1 MSHHFAPEFTV
12 LPPGKEAVSK
22 KLQRNN
28 DQTTSAKKR
37 EIQQL
42 DFDNKQMEWKLNQ
55 IKQAMS
61 KEKEDRGKQGY
72 IWKSGESGKLES
84 YARNILGRSVSA
96 TTVNGSLQ
104 RKNKHSNGS
113 KSAPKS
119 KPRVKVLKD
128 EPLDL
133 PKRDSRNKEL
143 IEKLKSNK
151 LPNDV
156 QMISGDFETER
167 REDWIRIAVDKNSDD
182 NMEMQSNLDG
192 NLPLSSVHAL
202 DPTAIGIYF
211 LKWGRKRLLMAVD
224 GVIRRPKTG
233 WGDELYFPYAGRVLP
248 EMPTSVRPE
257 PPLRNLSNTVEN
269 TPRDEDDKTSGGALL
284 QGAFNEEESAASF
297 QLAVNDWRQ
306 SKKENIVS
314 SSDESSNEKKIP
326 EMSVHVAQCN
336 PPSYEVKFSE
346 TSTLSYMEHILLDKH
361 RKSEVPP
368 MPVKSLSETVNGYL
382 DPYNYN
388 DADDNEH
395 VLTVDE
401 QEERRRIRELFSPDK
416 NENRYLADEIRID
429 EVSEDIV
436 ENTESTDYCIIEESP
451 PPSPAPDTSRSTST
465 VVIEEVQYSEQ
476 NSVTESAISSVVHID
491 HHTDGPIIDDIEID
505 EKSELIDHTHS
516 VQNFKSKPTR
526 MKNEGKNHR
535 IKSASFINNN
545 LLMQD
550 DLTKSL
556 KQQKRRSKTSIGGR
570 LSTKKENDRISR
582 NPLLLVHEIGKIPI
596 NPDAIYHKG
605 LNEFFSSNQNDLSE
619 RSYNE
624 VIEKPLERD
633 VHSVMASVSTMW
645 KPTASLVSP
654 DLPSTNDEA
663 VVTYIDSSQNDK
675 ILNSNEWKESNEYDS
690 ESDNEHNTREDDD
703 KALDDLEWEL
713 ASRTG
718 NITSDGRISRLIDEW
733 SEEDDEVNL
742 NIIDDPGVGSGL
754 STPDVDR
761 NCLSEMTSG
770 SPNNQQFLHDFQNIE
785 QMIMGDVSEE
795 YSEEEL

>member
-257 PPLRNLSNTVEN
+257 PPLRNLSNTVKN

-314 SSDESSNEKKIP
+314 SSDKSSNEKKIP
-326 EMSVHVAQCN
+326 EMSVHVAQCY

-368 MPVKSLSETVNGYL
+368 PMPVKSLSETVNGYL

-388 DADDNEH
+388 DADDNEN

-451 PPSPAPDTSRSTST
+451 PPSPTPDTSRSTST

-516 VQNFKSKPTR
+516 VQNFKSKSTK

-570 LSTKKENDRISR
+570 LSSKKEI
-582 NPLLLVHEIGKIPI
+582 
-596 NPDAIYHKG
+596 
-605 LNEFFSSNQNDLSE
+605 
-619 RSYNE
+619 
-624 VIEKPLERD
+624 
-633 VHSVMASVSTMW
+633 STMW

-703 KALDDLEWEL
+703 KALNDLEWEL

>member
-570 LSTKKENDRISR
+570 LSTKKEI
-582 NPLLLVHEIGKIPI
+582 
-596 NPDAIYHKG
+596 
-605 LNEFFSSNQNDLSE
+605 
-619 RSYNE
+619 
-624 VIEKPLERD
+624 
-633 VHSVMASVSTMW
+633 STMW